1 MKRLAPFVALVA
13 LVACTPEVEPP
24 HLLWSADPLSLDN
37 PLPDARQ
44 LVDGAWQ
51 LPPKWYTPYV
61 PKSGL
66 TAKGATYFNSVGA
79 AAAREVRALGNLG
92 PTLLRPSEP
101 LDPDSVPGTV
111 ARLVRDGDG
120 WRVLEREVLVQHT
133 RDVLAARGLDV
144 PEGFPE
150 YLFVRPSVP
159 LPEGQEG
166 LLVVLAGL
174 RTRAGAPLGRGFA
187 WRAAAPPLGPV
198 ASALGVKASEVL
210 LALPQRAGDVTGP
223 LRQLAAWAEANPA
236 PVTIPPHGVVP
247 DENNGSRPEGLWRST
262 DADWGVLSDWLEKQY
277 FGRPASDV
285 GTVVI
290 GTLGARDVRENG
302 VFRAD
307 WVANPSLAP
316 VVPLR
321 FVLTVP
327 KGPKPAG
334 GWPVVMG
341 QHGVAGRNT
350 PRVNNPESYCLEWA
364 QALAARGLGCIGI
377 DAPNHG
383 SRGTFTQFFA
393 LEDLP
398 ALRDR
403 FREMTFDLLQ
413 VERAVATIDV
423 DGDGAPD
430 LAPTVRYFG
439 NSMGAIMGSG
449 FVPVANRVSSAV
461 LNVPGA
467 GLSNLVM
474 SVNLRDLIGLLLV
487 AKTDLVFDSPEYVA
501 SFPLFRAASQPFFDP
516 GDPLHVAQVAK
527 AEQAVLLQAGLNDQ
541 IVPNDT
547 SDDLARALAL
557 SPAAAADGTA
567 PVRAYMKVDA
577 HDFLPKAEADAY
589 NGHNVMWNFVP
600 IREQV
605 LNFLAS
611 DGRRLTMP

>member
-1 MKRLAPFVALVA
+1 MRLGLVV
-13 LVACTPEVEPP
+13 LLACFASACGPEVEPP
-24 HLLWSADPLSLDN
+24 HLLWSADPQSLDN

-44 LVDGAWQ
+44 LVDGTWK
-51 LPPKWYTPYV
+51 LPPKWYAPYV

-66 TAKGATYFNSVGA
+66 TAKGAAYFNSVGA
-79 AAAREVRALGNLG
+79 AAGREVRALGNLG
-92 PTLLRPSEP
+92 TTLLRPSEA

-111 ARLVRDGDG
+111 ARLVRDGEG
-120 WRVLEREVLVQHT
+120 WRVLERQVLVQHA
-133 RDVLAARGLDV
+133 RDVLAARGHAL

-150 YLFVRPSVP
+150 YVFVRPAVP

-166 LLVVLAGL
+166 LLVVLAGMK
-174 RTRAGAPLGRGFA
+174 TKAGAPLGRGFA
-187 WRAAAPPLGPV
+187 WRDTAPALAPV
-198 ASALGVKASEVL
+198 AAALGVPERDVL
-210 LALPQRAGDVTGP
+210 LALPQRAGDVSGP
-223 LRQLAAWAEANPA
+223 LRHLAAWAEAHPA
-236 PVTIPPHGVVP
+236 PVTIPAHGVVP
-247 DENNGSRPEGLWRST
+247 DENNGTRPVGRWQPA
-262 DADWGVLSDWLEKQY
+262 DADWSVLSPWLEKQA
-277 FGRPASDV
+277 FGRPVTDV
-285 GTVVI
+285 GQVVI
-290 GTLGARDVRENG
+290 GMLDARDVRESG

-307 WVANPSLAP
+307 WVEDPSLAP

-334 GWPVVMG
+334 GWPVVLG

-364 QALAARGLGCIGI
+364 QVLAARGLGCLGI

-413 VERAVATIDV
+413 VERAVATLDV

-430 LAPTVRYFG
+430 LAPRVRYFG

-461 LNVPGA
+461 LNVPGG

-516 GDPLHVAQVAK
+516 GDPLHVAQVASPQ
-527 AEQAVLLQAGLNDQ
+527 QAVLLQAGLNDR

-547 SDDLARALAL
+547 SDDLARAFAL
-557 SPAAAADGTA
+557 PPAAAANDAG

-577 HDFLPKAEADAY
+577 HDFLPQAEADAFD
-589 NGHNVMWNFVP
+589 GHNVMWNFVP
-600 IREQV
+600 IREQA
-605 LNFLAS
+605 LTFLAT
-611 DGRRLTMP
+611 DGRQLTMP